1 MQNFALLG
9 FILLAM
15 VMPVA
20 IIGALGLSWRGVSSL
35 DLSVFDFYIVI
46 ATPHIFAVLAVAE
59 VIIVLAAAYLIGYMQ
74 CGRVATEWLQ

>member
-1 MQNFALLG
+1 MQDFALLG

-15 VMPVA
+15 LMPVA
-20 IIGALGLSWRGVSSL
+20 IIGVLGLALGGVSSV

-59 VIIVLAAAYLIGYMQ
+59 VIAVLAAACLIGYMQ
-74 CGRVATEWLQ
+74 GGQ